1 MKILLVD
8 QDAELSAL
16 IAFTLGQSGYASCVA
31 ADRASALEL
40 FELESPDL
48 ALLDHA
54 PLLDGIE
61 LCQELRRRSRLPIML
76 LTAHDREE
84 ELLAAFD
91 AGADDYLRK
100 PFSPRV
106 LLARVK
112 ALLRRVDGAPVKVIT
127 VGQVS
132 LDVEEHA
139 LRIGSSHPV
148 RLTPLEFTAIHLLL
162 STPGRTVTA
171 ARLLAQ
177 LWGPESTRKQR
188 MLKQLIYRLRQ
199 KIEIDPAEPR
209 LIVTT
214 PHAGYRFETE
224 S

>member
-8 QDAELSAL
+8 QDEELRAL
-16 IAFTLGQSGYASCVA
+16 IAFTLGQSGYDSCMAS
-31 ADRASALEL
+31 DRASALQL
-40 FELESPDL
+40 LELECPTL
-48 ALLDHA
+48 ALIDQG
-54 PLLDGIE
+54 PLLDGTE
-61 LCQELRRRSRLPIML
+61 LCRELRRRSRLPIMML
-76 LTAHDREE
+76 NAHDREE
-84 ELLAAFD
+84 DLLAAFN

-112 ALLRRVDGAPVKVIT
+112 ALRRRVDSVPIKVLS
-127 VGQVS
+127 VGQVV
-132 LDVEEHA
+132 LDVDEHA
-139 LRIGSSHPV
+139 LRIGSAAPV
-148 RLTPLEFTAIHLLL
+148 RLTPLEFTAVHLLL

-171 ARLLAQ
+171 AQLLTQ
-177 LWGPESTRKQR
+177 LWGADATGKQR

-199 KIEIDPAEPR
+199 KIEVDPTAPQ

-214 PHAGYRFETE
+214 PHAGYRFETG

>member
-8 QDAELSAL
+8 QDEELRAL
-16 IAFTLGQSGYASCVA
+16 IAFTLGQAGYESSPA
-31 ADRASALEL
+31 ADRAGALQL
-40 FELESPDL
+40 LELESPDL

-54 PLLDGIE
+54 PPFDAIE
-61 LCQELRRRSRLPIML
+61 LCRELRQRSRLPIMIVS
-76 LTAHDREE
+76 AHDREDD
-84 ELLAAFD
+84 LLAAFE

-112 ALLRRVDGAPVKVIT
+112 ALLRRVDSVPVKMLT
-127 VGQVS
+127 VGRVS

-139 LRIGSSHPV
+139 LRIGSSLPL
-148 RLTPLEFTAIHLLL
+148 RLTPLEFAAVHVLL
-162 STPGRTVTA
+162 STPGRTVTV
-171 ARLLAQ
+171 ARLLMQ
-177 LWGPESTRKQR
+177 LWGEESADKQR
-188 MLKQLIYRLRQ
+188 MLKQLIYRLRR
-199 KIEIDPAEPR
+199 KIELDPTKPR

>member
-8 QDAELSAL
+8 QDAELCAL
-16 IAFTLGQSGYASCVA
+16 LAFTLGQSGYECCMA
-31 ADRASALEL
+31 ADRAGALQLLEL
-40 FELESPDL
+40 QSPDL
-48 ALLDHA
+48 ALVDHT

-61 LCQELRRRSRLPIML
+61 LCAELRRRSRLPIMIL
-76 LTAHDREE
+76 NAHEREDD
-84 ELLAAFD
+84 LLAAFD
-91 AGADDYLRK
+91 VGADDYLRK

-112 ALLRRVDGAPVKVIT
+112 GLLRRSDTTPVKIVQ
-127 VGQVS
+127 VGQVV

-139 LRIGSSHPV
+139 LRIGAAGPV
-148 RLTPLEFTAIHLLL
+148 RLTPLEFTAVHLLL

-171 ARLLAQ
+171 ARMLTQ
-177 LWGPESTRKQR
+177 LWGTDSGRKQR

-199 KIEIDPAEPR
+199 KIELDPAAPR

-214 PHAGYRFETE
+214 PHAGYRFEAE
-224 S
+224 A